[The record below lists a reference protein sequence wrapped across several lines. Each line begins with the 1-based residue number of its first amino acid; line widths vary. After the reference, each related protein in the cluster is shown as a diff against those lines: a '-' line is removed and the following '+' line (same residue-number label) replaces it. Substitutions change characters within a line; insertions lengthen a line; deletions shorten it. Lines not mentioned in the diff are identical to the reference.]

1 MKAGLTGLRLA
12 VGAVVATAVVAGV
25 AAVGSVPASAA
36 GTLSTTTLSASP
48 GGAVVTGQPVTF
60 TATVTPQS
68 PATLTPTGIVV
79 FAFSAGHVVCA
90 GGSNSIALVDGAASC
105 TVGLPG
111 GASPIDVDARYLGD
125 THYDTSNAEL
135 SEVVGLADTTTVLS
149 ATIDHSIGSGKPINF
164 VATVAAVAPAT
175 GNPTGSV
182 TFALSGVGGVEASC
196 ANGVAVLLSRHLD
209 TAKCEVPSGVL
220 VASASPW
227 TVTAIYSGDVNDAG
241 SSNTYSQDVH
251 AAVTTT
257 HISSTPSPPSLS
269 EPLQITASVTV
280 PRFAV
285 LPTGSLVFSFT
296 SSAGT
301 LPIVC
306 EGGTNSL
313 PLTSNYATC
322 TLPAGV
328 EPHGTK
334 YDVQAAYSGDANNGS
349 STSGLRPLLVH

>member
-135 SEVVGLADTTTVLS
+135 SDVVGLADTTTVLS

-313 PLTSNYATC
+313 
-322 TLPAGV
+322 
-328 EPHGTK
+328 
-334 YDVQAAYSGDANNGS
+334 
-349 STSGLRPLLVH
+349 R